1 MTLDRIAKGVSV
13 DGEKESTR
21 TELCYTPTL
30 TSRGDKKMSETKKG
44 VAREVGG
51 KPKCVVC
58 WKSGTETVSK

>member
-58 WKSGTETVSK
+58 